1 LNKNQLEFAKL
12 RLGAEKLGQILNF
25 FKSLATLGTILC
37 CIYLIFDSLVQMAH
51 ANPQG
56 VNAIAEVVKNLGI
69 GSILGYVVAA
79 GCAGGWA
86 MERKGKKR
94 LLVDYANRRAT
105 REAGDAYHESS
116 GLTESGD
123 TPSTTEGP

>member
-1 LNKNQLEFAKL
+1 LNKNELEFAKL
-12 RLGAEKLGQILNF
+12 RLGAEKLGQVLNF
-25 FKSLATLGTILC
+25 FKTIATLGTVLF
-37 CIYLIFDSLVQMAH
+37 CIYIIFNALVSMAH
-51 ANPQG
+51 ANPEG
-56 VNAIAEVVKNLGI
+56 VSAIAEVVKNLEI

-86 MERKGKKR
+86 LERKGKKR

-105 REAGDAYHESS
+105 REGGDAYNESS

-123 TPSTTEGP
+123 TPATTEGP

>member
-1 LNKNQLEFAKL
+1 MNKNELEFAKL
-12 RLGAEKLGQILNF
+12 RLGAEKFGKVLNF
-25 FKSLATLGTILC
+25 FKALATLGTILG
-37 CIYLIFDSLVQMAH
+37 CIYLIFDALVLMAN
-51 ANPQG
+51 ANPEG
-56 VNAIAEVVKNLGI
+56 VSAIAEVVKNLEI

-79 GCAGGWA
+79 GCAGGW
-86 MERKGKKR
+86 MLERKGKKR